1 LQSLLVFQYSN
12 TTTCFL
18 ILLRDKI
25 DNSHKK
31 GVDLFMKTNLKKIQ
45 YNAPVTL
52 TFTFT
57 ALVVLLIGTYLDSGI
72 TIYFFSNYRTSFA
85 DPMQYFRLFSH
96 ILGHANWEHFYS
108 NFLLILLLGP
118 ILEEKYGSK
127 KLLQMILF
135 TAFITGLINTL
146 FFDTAILG
154 ASGIVF
160 MIILL
165 SSYANAQAGKIPLTL
180 IIVVIIFLGKEVVTG
195 LTVADN
201 ISQLTH
207 IFGGLCGGVF
217 GFIIT
222 KRRR

>member
-1 LQSLLVFQYSN
+1 
-12 TTTCFL
+12 
-18 ILLRDKI
+18 
-25 DNSHKK
+25 
-31 GVDLFMKTNLKKIQ
+31 MKTNFKKIQ

-52 TFTFT
+52 TFTFA
-57 ALVVLLIGTYLDSGI
+57 ALIVLLLGTYLDSGL
-72 TIYFFSNYRTSFA
+72 TIYFFSNYRTSFT
-85 DPMQYFRLFSH
+85 DPMQYFRFFSH

-118 ILEEKYGSK
+118 ILEEKYGSQ

-146 FFDTAILG
+146 FFNTAILG

-160 MIILL
+160 MVILL

-180 IIVVIIFLGKEVVTG
+180 IIVVVIFLGKEIVTG

-207 IFGGLCGGVF
+207 IFGGLCGGIF
-217 GFIIT
+217 GFMIT
-222 KRRR
+222 KKRR